1 MSIIRSNRLYYVLLI
16 LCSIG
21 IGLQIFIYKIAI
33 ILLLLQWFFTLE
45 FKKKFRRLKDNNL
58 AIGSIAFFF
67 LHAFSL
73 IWSDNISLGLTDLL
87 LKSPILILPLVIA
100 SQESL
105 KSKQINYLLLSF
117 ALSILAINLFSIID
131 AYFAYLKTD
140 EINQFFYSKLS
151 VNMHTAYQSLFSCFS
166 IVVFIYLN
174 VKKKFI
180 GNWLLYSAVIVQIIF
195 ILFLSSRM
203 QILIMTILTPIYLFS
218 HYYAKNKLYLALVY
232 TIIIFGFAKLIM
244 SAPSSLNYRYKQT
257 ITHINTDGINSNSS
271 DPRKFIWKNALSV
284 INNNWILGTGI
295 GDTKKVLL
303 NSYKLNIVDES
314 DLKLLMDSTIN
325 SIYLNEKLVDYLK
338 NKSIKFDTTHNY
350 QINQYAKK
358 NLERRNDLYETF
370 IKRELNFHNQYFQV
384 FATIGI
390 FGVLL
395 LGYLFI
401 VPLYIAIKKGHYL
414 FATFLF
420 IVGSS
425 FLTESML
432 ERQAGVSFVAFF
444 LMILISS
451 KDESKP
457 A

>member
-1 MSIIRSNRLYYVLLI
+1 
-16 LCSIG
+16 
-21 IGLQIFIYKIAI
+21 
-33 ILLLLQWFFTLE
+33 
-45 FKKKFRRLKDNNL
+45 
-58 AIGSIAFFF
+58 
-67 LHAFSL
+67 
-73 IWSDNISLGLTDLL
+73 
-87 LKSPILILPLVIA
+87 
-100 SQESL
+100 
-105 KSKQINYLLLSF
+105 
-117 ALSILAINLFSIID
+117 
-131 AYFAYLKTD
+131 
-140 EINQFFYSKLS
+140 
-151 VNMHTAYQSLFSCFS
+151 
-166 IVVFIYLN
+166 
-174 VKKKFI
+174 
-180 GNWLLYSAVIVQIIF
+180 
-195 ILFLSSRM
+195 
-203 QILIMTILTPIYLFS
+203 MTVLTPIYLFS
-218 HYYAKNKLYLALVY
+218 HYYAKNKLYLAVVY

-257 ITHINTDGINSNSS
+257 ITHINTDGVNSNSS

-338 NKSIKFDTTHNY
+338 KKSIKFDTPHNY

-358 NLERRNDLYETF
+358 ILERRNNLYKTF

-384 FATIGI
+384 FGTIGI

-395 LGYLFI
+395 LVYLFF

-420 IVGSS
+420 IVGAS

-432 ERQAGVSFVAFF
+432 ERQAGVSFIVFF
-444 LMILISS
+444 FMILVAS
-451 KDESKP
+451 KYQNKP
-457 A
+457 S